1 MTEKEVRQALFDL
14 RLNYMMKPPKER
26 LESYDEYQKRREEIK
41 KELAKIMRER
51 IEKEQKTK

>member
-26 LESYDEYQKRREEIK
+26 LESYDEYQKRRAEIR
-41 KELAKIMRER
+41 KELANSIRER
-51 IEKEQKTK
+51 IEKQQKTK

>member
-1 MTEKEVRQALFDL
+1 MTEKEARQALFDL

-26 LESYDEYQKRREEIK
+26 LESYDQYKSEREKIRKEI
-41 KELAKIMRER
+41 AVRIRER